1 MAEIVRATIMTGC
14 AILLAEAANANPLE
28 VVLRPLTP
36 YFVLAFAIALLINL
50 IPRRRRSRRRSDRPK
65 RKQSEGGKGGAFV
78 LGCIILLGCVAVILP
93 HFSLRSLGLFLVC
106 AVVGLAL
113 TAALFIVVAMLRN
126 RIRSRQD
133 MGTKAVPAAK
143 PNNMQFDVAAMK
155 AWEFHEEAK
164 EAKSSFVDNRQVEE
178 WKERYASAFE
188 VLKSAPD
195 HRMTSD
201 LRVAAKAFA
210 DLRGCV
216 DQWNSEFVAAES
228 ARCDELLGRLDAR
241 QREACVSDEV
251 ATLVVAGAGSG
262 KTSTIQKKVEYLV
275 RVKGIAPDDILLLS
289 FTNKAADEM
298 TARLAESMPQSG
310 MKASTFHKFGLGIV
324 KSHKD
329 GSYEVCGDNFCT
341 SVVLRSLSPE
351 AMTDD
356 ECRGAL
362 RFFAFCANAEPE
374 DEKKFAS
381 HGDYIDATRSA
392 DFSTLRG
399 MVDFGGDAKTTFA
412 GEKVKSF
419 EELEIAN
426 WLYLN
431 GISYEYERKY
441 DKPIPD
447 GDARGRRAYKP
458 DFYLPAYDIWIEHFG
473 VDKHGDPP
481 SFFSPEERREYVDGM
496 KWKRRLHAANGTVLV
511 ESYSWWHADGKLV
524 DNLWD
529 RLKAHGVKRSGINP
543 RATWSKLV
551 EARKNTSLREFA
563 RLVSSF
569 ISLAK
574 SKRVEPDNL
583 DAILGR
589 AQASGYFAERAT
601 RFFEIVHPMYRR
613 YVEALKE
620 ENAID
625 FHDMINMAAN
635 HVRENPESMHR
646 YRYVIIDEF
655 QDISESRAYL
665 IRAVVAATGSKLFCV
680 GDDWQSIYRFAGSD
694 ISLFT
699 DFASHFGFARI
710 VKLENTYRNSQ
721 ELLSV
726 AGQFIMKNPRQ
737 IKKDLKSQFHYDR
750 PVSCVSYKD
759 KDEIGSALFGALEEI
774 AGEAR
779 GSAVS
784 VMLLG
789 RHNKEAE
796 WVAGVDG
803 ITEDGSQG
811 RFVWSKHPELKLSF
825 LTVHAAKGLEADYV
839 VILNFRSDLLGFPNM
854 IADDP
859 LLKLLLSGW
868 EGIPFAEE
876 RRVFYVALTRARRR
890 VFILVPDKNASVFLN
905 DLPEEVRQACSED
918 GAATCPKCKKG
929 RLVLRSGDSKFYG
942 CTNYP
947 RCDYTLPVQRVPI
960 TSQTPRCH
968 CGGFLVPCHNPRN
981 GEDFLGCTEYRR
993 LRSVLHLQRP
1003 LPKDSDNC
1011 RS

>member
-1 MAEIVRATIMTGC
+1 MICC
-14 AILLAEAANANPLE
+14 AILLAEAAKANPLE
-28 VVLRPLTP
+28 AAWRPFMP
-36 YFVLAFAIALLINL
+36 YFALLFVIALLGSF
-50 IPRRRRSRRRSDRPK
+50 IPRRRRSRRRAQWRSNRP
-65 RKQSEGGKGGAFV
+65 RRGRFGV
-78 LGCIILLGCVAVILP
+78 LGCIIFLGCVASML
-93 HFSLRSLGLFLVC
+93 SQASRRSLGLFIVC
-106 AVVGLAL
+106 VVVSLAL
-113 TAALFIVVAMLRN
+113 AAALVIVVSMLRN
-126 RIRSRQD
+126 RIRKSPD
-133 MGTKAVPAAK
+133 KGAVTGPVAY
-143 PNNMQFDVAAMK
+143 PDRMQFDVAAMK
-155 AWEFHEEAK
+155 AWEFYEAAK
-164 EAKSSFVDNRQVEE
+164 AAKSSYVDNRLVGE
-178 WKERYASAFE
+178 WKERYASSFE
-188 VLKSAPD
+188 VLKNFPE
-195 HRMTSD
+195 HRMTGD
-201 LRVAAKAFA
+201 LRIAAKVFA
-210 DLRGCV
+210 DLRGVV
-216 DQWNSEFVAAES
+216 DQWNGEFVAAES
-228 ARCDELLGRLDAR
+228 TRCDELFGPLDAR

-275 RVKGIAPDDILLLS
+275 RVKGVAPEDILLLS

-298 TARLAESMPQSG
+298 TARLAESMPESG
-310 MKASTFHKFGLGIV
+310 MEASTFHKFGLDIV
-324 KSHKD
+324 KAHKD
-329 GSYEVCGDNFCT
+329 GSYDVCGANFCT
-341 SVVLRSLSPE
+341 GVVLRSLSPE

-362 RFFAFCANAEPE
+362 RFFAFFSDVEPE
-374 DEKKFAS
+374 DGTEFAS
-381 HGDYIDATRSA
+381 YGDYIDATRSA

-399 MVDFGGDAKTTFA
+399 MVDIGGEAKTTFA
-412 GEKVKSF
+412 GERVKSF

-441 DKPIPD
+441 DRPVPD
-447 GDARGRRAYKP
+447 GEARGRRAYKP
-458 DFYLPAYDIWIEHFG
+458 DFYLPEYDIWIEHFG
-473 VDKHGDPP
+473 VDRNGNPP
-481 SFFSPEERREYVDGM
+481 AFFSPGERREYVDGM
-496 KWKRRLHAANGTVLV
+496 EWKRKLHAANGTVLV

-529 RLKAHGVKRSGINP
+529 KLKAHGVRRSGINP
-543 RATWSKLV
+543 RTTWFRLV
-551 EARKNTSLREFA
+551 EARKNSTLREFA

-574 SKRVEPDNL
+574 SRRVEPDGL

-589 AQASGYFAERAT
+589 ARASGRFAERAA
-601 RFFEIVHPMYRR
+601 RFIEIVRPIYRR
-613 YVEALKE
+613 YVEALKA

-625 FHDMINMAAN
+625 FHDMINMAADY
-635 HVRENPESMHR
+635 VRENPESVHR

-665 IRAVVAATGSKLFCV
+665 IRAVVAATGAKLFCV

-699 DFASHFGFARI
+699 GFESHFGFARI

-737 IKKDLKSQFHYDR
+737 IRKKLKSQFHCDR
-750 PVSCVSYKD
+750 PVSCISYKD
-759 KDEIGSALFGALEEI
+759 MDEVGSALCGALEEI
-774 AGEAR
+774 ASETR
-779 GSAVS
+779 GSEAS

-789 RHNKEAE
+789 RHNKEVE
-796 WVAGVDG
+796 WVADIDGVAADRG
-803 ITEDGSQG
+803 QG
-811 RFVWSKHPELKLSF
+811 RLVWQKHPELKLSF

-839 VILNFRSDLLGFPNM
+839 VILNFRNDLLGFPNR

-859 LLKLLLSGW
+859 LQKLLLSGW
-868 EGIPFAEE
+868 EGVPFAEE

-905 DLPEEVRQACSED
+905 DLPDEVRQACSED

-929 RLVLRSGDSKFYG
+929 RLVMRSGDSQFYG
-942 CTNYP
+942 CTNFP

-960 TSQTPRCH
+960 TSQTPHCH

-993 LRSVLHLQRP
+993 LRSVRHLQLP
-1003 LPKDSDNC
+1003 MPKDS
-1011 RS
+1011 